1 MREKSLEEMN
11 FLGSNLGLKALIS
24 AQENKKMQQ
33 NVNLPTIYLQQQ
45 AKMLT
50 IRSLLADKLISQAVV
65 GSIKEQAKSTTTSQ
79 V

>member
-65 GSIKEQAKSTTTSQ
+65 GSIKQQAKSTTTSQ